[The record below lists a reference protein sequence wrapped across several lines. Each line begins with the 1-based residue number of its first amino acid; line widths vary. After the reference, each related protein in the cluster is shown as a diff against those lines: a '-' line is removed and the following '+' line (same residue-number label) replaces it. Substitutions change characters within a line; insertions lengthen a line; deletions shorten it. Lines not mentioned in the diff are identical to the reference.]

1 MLNPE
6 YVDPVE
12 NDPSS
17 LKLGFTSD
25 GQNVVEIVIRIKDAH
40 RFGMML
46 IHKYNERRKR
56 EFGKFDN
63 TVGRMPKKEYIAM
76 KEEELNKCKR

>member
-6 YVDPVE
+6 YVDEIE

-25 GQNVVEIVIRIKDAH
+25 GKNVVEVVIRRNDAH

-46 IHKYNERRKR
+46 IHKYNEGRKR
-56 EFGKFDN
+56 
-63 TVGRMPKKEYIAM
+63 
-76 KEEELNKCKR
+76 